1 MTSQSWDLEGAYAP
15 PIPTIDGSEVALRRV
30 KWSGEGIVC
39 AMGWKVFSDFQ
50 KIDSTFFFRGFQA
63 SSIEMKGIGFRTII
77 SLIYSGLRIGE
88 VSEDSNQKPQ
98 SNTPGRSHGF
108 EPRYVKSILNHF

>member
-1 MTSQSWDLEGAYAP
+1 MHP

-50 KIDSTFFFRGFQA
+50 KIDSTFF
-63 SSIEMKGIGFRTII
+63 
-77 SLIYSGLRIGE
+77 
-88 VSEDSNQKPQ
+88 SEAFKHHPL
-98 SNTPGRSHGF
+98 
-108 EPRYVKSILNHF
+108 K